1 MMKNY
6 MTTGIFVRGKK
17 PEGDS
22 MGKAATPFP
31 EEKAVTSIYGG
42 PFPPPPRPMS
52 PSVRSMS

>member
-17 PEGDS
+17 AEGDS

-42 PFPPPPRPMS
+42 PVPPPPAPRVPA
-52 PSVRSMS
+52 

>member
-31 EEKAVTSIYGG
+31 EEKVVTSTYGD
-42 PFPPPPRPMS
+42 PVPPPPAP
-52 PSVRSMS
+52 